1 MTDAGPRAAPPLLS
15 ICLPTHGRPA
25 LLERALRSVVE
36 RGQPD
41 GARVELLVSDNSPEV
56 NEEIAGRWLAA
67 WPGPTQYLP
76 NRPDIGAIP
85 NFNQC
90 IERATGDYLLL
101 LHDDDFLLAG
111 AVEAIVDVLHR
122 VDATDHALL
131 FGVAVVDIDGHVR
144 RRQAFREEQRLDPE
158 AALRRL
164 LSDSSF
170 VRIPAIVF
178 RRSTLVDIGE
188 FDPSVGNPTDF
199 DLLIRLFAR
208 HGVRCLVPTIAG
220 YTVHSDAA
228 TSGMFHESMIGT
240 LTGLFDRAIGSGVLS
255 ARTVRRC
262 EADWFHQF
270 ILGGTYRP
278 LRAGDTAAARSVFR
292 LFGLPSMRALG
303 RSRRWLPVRL
313 LFRILLLLPS
323 AVSRPFMRM
332 VGRLSPE
339 RLWMPL

>member
-1 MTDAGPRAAPPLLS
+1 MGTSQDATPRPLLS
-15 ICLPTHGRPA
+15 ICVPTHGRPA
-25 LLERALRSVVE
+25 LLERALRSVVDRDQAVAE
-36 RGQPD
+36 
-41 GARVELLVSDNSPEV
+41 RVELLVSDNSPDLDEAIV
-56 NEEIAGRWLAA
+56 GPLLEA
-67 WPGPTQYLP
+67 WRGPTRYLA

-90 IERATGDYLLL
+90 IEQASGTYVLL

-111 AVEAIVDVLHR
+111 AVETIVDVLER
-122 VDATDHALL
+122 SGDEDHALL

-144 RRQAFREEQRLDPE
+144 RRQAFREEERLDPG
-158 AALRRL
+158 AALQRL

-178 RRSTLVDIGE
+178 RRTTLLEIGE
-188 FDPSVGNPTDF
+188 FDASVGNPTDF

-208 HGVRCLVPTIAG
+208 FGVRCLTATIAG

-228 TSGMFHESMIGT
+228 TSSMFHESMIRT
-240 LTGLFDRAIGSGVLS
+240 LTELFDRAVRTGVLPE
-255 ARTVRRC
+255 RTVRRC

-278 LRAGDTAAARSVFR
+278 LRAGDTAAARDVFG
-292 LFGLPSMRALG
+292 LFRLPSMRALG

-313 LFRILLLLPS
+313 LFRLLLLLPS
-323 AVSRPFMRM
+323 RVSTPLMRM